1 MAPSIRIVT
10 RLVTTPALAA
20 LLALAACS
28 SQGGETKALPPV
40 NVKGAS
46 LQAGFGNMDRLVEAA
61 QKEGKLTVVGMPR
74 EWVNHGELMD
84 VFADKYGI
92 QIESLNPAANSQQQI
107 DASASAQKPDV
118 YDLSVD
124 VALANAAKFA
134 PYQVTGW
141 TDIPDEVKA
150 ANGAWYAGYGGY
162 MSIGYDPRKMKAPVS
177 YTELL
182 APTGRA
188 AGTTVAL
195 AGDPLKNASGFNGV
209 MAASMQGGKFDA
221 KRGVKT
227 FAALK
232 KAGAMAA
239 APEQA
244 TAVLDWDYLNAARS
258 AANAANWQVTIPA
271 GSILASPYVHAISA
285 SAPHPAA
292 ARLWTEFVFSDEGQN
307 ILLRGYARPSRME
320 AMQMRSTLDN
330 EAAGKLPKANGSPVF
345 LTIPQQDA
353 AKTYLK
359 EHWSQQMS

>member
-1 MAPSIRIVT
+1 MT

-46 LQAGFGNMDRLVEAA
+46 LQAGFGNFDRLVESA
-61 QKEGKLTVVGMPR
+61 QKEGKLTVVGVPR

-92 QIESLNPAANSQQQI
+92 QVESLNPAANSQQQI
-107 DASASAQKPDV
+107 DAVATAQKPDV
-118 YDLSVD
+118 FDLSID

-141 TDIPDEVKA
+141 TDVPDEVKA

-162 MSIGYDPRKMKAPVS
+162 MSIGYDPRKMKAPAS
-177 YTELL
+177 YAELL
-182 APTGRA
+182 KPNGRP

-209 MAASMQGGKFDA
+209 MAASMQPSGQGAKFDA
-221 KRGVKT
+221 RKGVQA

-232 KAGAMAA
+232 KAGAVAA

-244 TAVLDWDYLNAARS
+244 AAVLDWDYLNAARA
-258 AANAANWQVTIPA
+258 AANTANWQVTIPA
-271 GSILASPYVHAISA
+271 GSILAAPYVQAISA

-292 ARLWTEFVFSDEGQN
+292 ARLWTEFLFSDEGQN

-320 AMQMRSTLDN
+320 AMQMKSTLDN
-330 EAAGKLPKANGSPVF
+330 EAAGKLPKANGTPVF
-345 LTIPQQDA
+345 MTIPQQDE
-353 AKTYLK
+353 AKVYLQK
-359 EHWSQQMS
+359 HWSQQMS